1 MQIEEEPLLSEF
13 LEDSLKQIEFH
24 TILQNISKFA
34 ITSYGQNRIL
44 ESRPTN
50 DFEKLQ
56 YEFDIIEETIFILDK
71 YHSIPLENFGEI
83 KTILHKSLIENAVL
97 NSSEILRVKGL
108 LQLSRKIKS
117 FFKQKEDEA
126 LKLVDFTNRLFE
138 NRLLEKH
145 IHDCIDETGQI
156 RDTAS
161 RELQRIRNEIV
172 EKSAHLRKKLQRIL
186 KNVADE
192 DSLQD
197 EFITIREG
205 RFVIPIK
212 IENKRKVTGIIH
224 GVSQTGATVFI
235 EPTEII
241 EMNNELSLLE
251 NEERREIHRILLN
264 LTKEIANDGIS
275 LLNSVE
281 ILAHLDSFIAKAK
294 FAILFENSK
303 PELTTKGEVILE
315 NIRHPLLTLKYG
327 NKSVVPLS
335 INFNSTKRG
344 HLISGPNAGG
354 KTIALKSIGINIAL
368 VLSGFYPNGFCK
380 TPYFLIFTSIGD
392 LQSIEQNLS
401 TFTSQ
406 LLRLKKILNIS
417 NFRSLV
423 LIDEIGSGTDPQE
436 GSALAASILESLV
449 NLNCFF
455 VVTTHNSFLKTY
467 ALSKPEI
474 ENDSMEFD
482 NKLLKPTYNFLQG
495 IPGNSHALELARI
508 LGMPTDL
515 IERARSFLGTMQ
527 SKIEDSIKELY
538 RLKIQTEKIKTEL
551 ETEKLHFKEINKKLE
566 NQLQRINSKRKELLD
581 NAKIEAFE
589 IIRNANS
596 LIEKTIKEIQEKQ
609 KSFAEIKKEF
619 NSEKNK
625 ITQQANEVFKHLEKN
640 FTIKHYFSVSDRVYI
655 DSPNNIGIIIQIY
668 PDQQIAVVD
677 FNGIKFKCPLEKLKL
692 VDKEKKVQ
700 NQTYLYPISLN
711 SKTRLDIRG
720 LRVNEALSE
729 IEKFLSDAILGN
741 LDYLTIIHGKGTGA
755 LRKALHHFLANYP
768 QIESFR
774 EGTIEE
780 GGAGVTIVKLK

>member
-1 MQIEEEPLLSEF
+1 MQVDEEPILSE
-13 LEDSLKQIEFH
+13 LLDDSLKQIEFP
-24 TILQNISKFA
+24 TILQNISTFA
-34 ITSYGQNRIL
+34 ITTYGKNRIL
-44 ESRPTN
+44 NSRPTN
-50 DFEKLQ
+50 DFDKLRN
-56 YEFDIIEETIFILDK
+56 EFDLIEETIFILDK
-71 YHSIPLENFGEI
+71 YETIPLENFGEI

-97 NSSEILRVKGL
+97 NPSEILGINSL

-117 FFKQKEDEA
+117 FFEQRTEETP
-126 LKLVDFTNRLFE
+126 KLADFTNKLFK

-145 IHDCIDETGQI
+145 INDCIDETGQI

-161 RELQRIRNEIV
+161 RELQRIRNEII
-172 EKSAHLRKKLQRIL
+172 EKSRRLRKKLQRIL

-192 DSLQD
+192 DFLQD

-235 EPTEII
+235 EPSEII

-251 NEERREIHRILLN
+251 NEERREINRILRN
-264 LTKEIANDGIS
+264 LTQEIANDGKN
-275 LLNSVE
+275 LLNLVE
-281 ILAHLDSFIAKAK
+281 ILAHLDSLIAKAK
-294 FAILFENSK
+294 FAIRFGSSK
-303 PELTTKGEVILE
+303 PVLTTQNEVILE
-315 NIRHPLLTLKYG
+315 NIRHPLLAFKYG
-327 NKSVVPLS
+327 NENVVPLT

-354 KTIALKSIGINIAL
+354 KTVALKSIGVNIAL
-368 VLSGFYPNGFCK
+368 VLSGLYPNGFCK
-380 TPYFLIFTSIGD
+380 TPYLLIFTCVGD

-401 TFTSQ
+401 TFSSQ
-406 LLRLKKILNIS
+406 VLRLKKILDYS
-417 NFRSLV
+417 NAGSLV

-455 VVTTHNSFLKTY
+455 VATTHNSFLKTY

-482 NKLLKPTYNFLQG
+482 DKLLKPTYNFLQG
-495 IPGNSHALELARI
+495 IPGNSYALELANI
-508 LGMPTDL
+508 LGLPTH
-515 IERARSFLGTMQ
+515 IINRARSLLGSKR
-527 SKIEDSIKELY
+527 SKIEESIKELY
-538 RLKIQTEKIKTEL
+538 HLKIQTDKIKTEL
-551 ETEKLHFKEINKKLE
+551 EAEKLHYEEMNRELE
-566 NQLQRINSKRKELLD
+566 EQLQKINSKRKELLD

-596 LIEKTIKEIQEKQ
+596 LIEKTIKEIQERE

-625 ITQQANEVFKHLEKN
+625 ITKQANEVFKQLEKDYTFEHN
-640 FTIKHYFSVSDRVYI
+640 FSIGDRVYI
-655 DSPNNIGIIIQIY
+655 DSADNIGIIIQII
-668 PDQQIAVVD
+668 PEQKSAVVD
-677 FNGIKFKCPLEKLKL
+677 FNGIKFKSPLEKLIF
-692 VDKEKKVQ
+692 VDKEKQVQ
-700 NQTYLYPISLN
+700 NQPSLYPISFN

-729 IEKFLSDAILGN
+729 IDKFLSQAFLGN
-741 LDYLTIIHGKGTGA
+741 LDYLTIVHGKGTGA
-755 LRKALHHFLANYP
+755 LRKALHDFLRNYP

>member
-1 MQIEEEPLLSEF
+1 MQLKEDPILSEL

-24 TILQNISKFA
+24 TILRNISTFA
-34 ITSYGQNRIL
+34 ITSYGKNRIL

-50 DFEKLQ
+50 DFDKLRN
-56 YEFDIIEETIFILDK
+56 EIDLIEETIFILDK
-71 YHSIPLENFGEI
+71 YESIPLENFGEI
-83 KTILHKSLIENAVL
+83 KTILHKSIIENSVL
-97 NSSEILRVKGL
+97 NPSEILGVNGL
-108 LQLSRKIKS
+108 LQLSRKTKS

-126 LKLVDFTNRLFE
+126 PKLVDFTNKLFE
-138 NRLLEKH
+138 NRVLEKH
-145 IHDCIDETGQI
+145 IHDCIDESGQI

-161 RELQRIRNEIV
+161 RELQRIRNEII
-172 EKSAHLRKKLQRIL
+172 EKSARLRKKLQRIL

-192 DSLQD
+192 DFLQD

-235 EPTEII
+235 EPAEII

-251 NEERREIHRILLN
+251 NEERREIYRILRN
-264 LTKEIANDGIS
+264 LTQEIANDGLS

-281 ILAHLDSFIAKAK
+281 VLVHLDSLIAKAK
-294 FAILFENSK
+294 FAIRFGSSK
-303 PELTTKGEVILE
+303 PELTTLNEVILE
-315 NIRHPLLTLKYG
+315 NIRHPLLAFKYG
-327 NKSVVPLS
+327 NKNVVSLS
-335 INFNSTKRG
+335 IKFNPTKRG

-354 KTIALKSIGINIAL
+354 KTVALKSIGINIAL

-380 TPYFLIFTSIGD
+380 TPYFSIFTSIGD

-401 TFTSQ
+401 TFSSQ
-406 LLRLKKILNIS
+406 VLRLKKILDYS
-417 NFRSLV
+417 NSKSLV

-455 VVTTHNSFLKTY
+455 VATTHNSFLKTY
-467 ALSKPEI
+467 ALSKTEI

-482 NKLLKPTYNFLQG
+482 DKMLKPTYNFLQG
-495 IPGNSHALELARI
+495 IPGNSYALELAHI
-508 LGMPTDL
+508 LGLPTYL
-515 IERARSFLGTMQ
+515 IERARSFLGSTQ
-527 SKIEDSIKELY
+527 SKIEDSIKDLY
-538 RLKIQTEKIKTEL
+538 RLKIQSEKVKIEL
-551 ETEKLHFKEINKKLE
+551 EAEKLHFQKVNRKLE
-566 NQLQRINSKRKELLD
+566 EQLQRINSKRKELLD

-619 NSEKNK
+619 ISEKSK
-625 ITQQANEVFKHLEKN
+625 ITKQANEVFKQLEKD
-640 FTIKHYFSVSDRVYI
+640 FTFEHYFSVGDRVYI
-655 DSPNNIGIIIQIY
+655 DSPNNIGVIIQITSE
-668 PDQQIAVVD
+668 QKSAVVD
-677 FNGIKFKCPLEKLKL
+677 FNGIKFKSPLEKLKL
-692 VDKEKKVQ
+692 VDKEKQVQ
-700 NQTYLYPISLN
+700 NQPSSYPISFN

-720 LRVNEALSE
+720 LRVNEALSK
-729 IEKFLSDAILGN
+729 IDKFLSDAVLGN
-741 LDYLTIIHGKGTGA
+741 LDNLTIIHGKGTGA
-755 LRKALHHFLANYP
+755 LREALHDFLHNYP